1 LGQAINS
8 QIPSSADRGSV
19 VTDGTPVSLWSKKEK
34 IQSLISGLT
43 LIALLGTAYFLS
55 AKENIGNAPISL
67 LIGLS
72 LGIIFERGRFCF
84 FCIFR
89 DSIEDKNNT
98 PFLSILAAIITG
110 SIGYAIIFGQFLPDT
125 SQDRLPPAAHIAP
138 VSWPLILAAFVFG
151 IGMALSGACLS
162 GHLYRLGQGYLRAI
176 PALLGSLIGF
186 GIAFITWNW
195 LYLNSISDAPTF
207 WLPNTF
213 GYAGS
218 LVITTV
224 VILLLALL
232 LIKKGVNSEPLRSN
246 TSAEIS
252 LAKSYRNMITQRW
265 SPITTGVLVGVIG
278 MIAYLRVEPL
288 GVTRQLSTTVRT
300 LMDENAI
307 GPDSL
312 LGLDKIS
319 GCIAVISQTITNN
332 GWLIFGLVGGSFAA
346 AIAGGRFEFSK
357 LTVRNSSTAFVGGIL
372 LGWGSM
378 TALGCTIGVLLSGT
392 QAFALS
398 GWVFFLF
405 VYLGVWVGT
414 KAKLHKL

>member
-8 QIPSSADRGSV
+8 PIPSSADRGSV

-98 PFLSILAAIITG
+98 PFLSILVAIITG

-332 GWLIFGLVGGSFAA
+332 GWLVFGLVGGSFAA

-357 LTVRNSSTAFVGGIL
+357 LTVRNTSTAFVGGIL

-398 GWVFFLF
+398 GWIFFLF

-414 KAKLHKL
+414 KAKLHNL